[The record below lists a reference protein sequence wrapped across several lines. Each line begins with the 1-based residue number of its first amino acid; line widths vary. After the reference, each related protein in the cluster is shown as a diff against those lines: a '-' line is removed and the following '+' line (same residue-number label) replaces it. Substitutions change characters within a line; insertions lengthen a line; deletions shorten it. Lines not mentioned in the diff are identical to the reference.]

1 MINYLKIY
9 NVYILGL
16 GEIRKYGIW
25 IEKKKIYF
33 GLEIM
38 MGITNISIYGNKGSK
53 IYIDVKDL
61 LV

>member
-25 IEKKKIYF
+25 IEKKKINF

-38 MGITNISIYGNKGSK
+38 MGIMNISIYGNKGSK